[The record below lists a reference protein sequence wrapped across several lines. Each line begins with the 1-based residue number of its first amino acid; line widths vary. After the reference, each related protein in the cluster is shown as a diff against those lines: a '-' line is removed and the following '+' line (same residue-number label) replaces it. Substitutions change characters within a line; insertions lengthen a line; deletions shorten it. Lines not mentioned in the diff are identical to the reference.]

1 MHRVAYCF
9 SSISINLIQLSFFQ
23 NITARWRFNSV
34 PQRTTGLSTLPIYY
48 RNIAI
53 GTEIEILESRRR
65 SRPGRCTTVFQRMV
79 SEQVLAIVEGFVAV
93 AVDARKL
100 FVHPLYRSSL
110 LHLHDTKVICDERY
124 RHGSSVFVQYGTTF
138 MELPSVG
145 GGALLF
151 SDLNQRGSG
160 GSSSFLLTQHMHVKR
175 RTREER
181 WCGRIHLLRLPH
193 SYAILFLNLS
203 TTATTHKI
211 NGYITTISD
220 LAVVHYYF
228 ITTRFFVQ
236 SNTPIESILQT
247 ATQFLKMDAQGS
259 L

>member
-9 SSISINLIQLSFFQ
+9 INILIGFFQLSFFQ

-34 PQRTTGLSTLPIYY
+34 PQITIGLSTLPIYS
-48 RNIAI
+48 RNIAN
-53 GTEIEILESRRR
+53 GTKIEILESRRR
-65 SRPGRCTTVFQRMV
+65 PRPGRCTTVFQCLV
-79 SEQVLAIVEGFVAV
+79 SKQILAIVEGFVAV

-110 LHLHDTKVICDERY
+110 LHLQDTKVICDERY
-124 RHGSSVFVQYGTTF
+124 RYGSSVFVQYGTTF

-145 GGALLF
+145 GGALLL

-160 GSSSFLLTQHMHVKR
+160 GSSSFLLTQHMHIKR
-175 RTREER
+175 RTRVEH

-220 LAVVHYYF
+220 LAVVH
-228 ITTRFFVQ
+228 ITSSQLGFLQ